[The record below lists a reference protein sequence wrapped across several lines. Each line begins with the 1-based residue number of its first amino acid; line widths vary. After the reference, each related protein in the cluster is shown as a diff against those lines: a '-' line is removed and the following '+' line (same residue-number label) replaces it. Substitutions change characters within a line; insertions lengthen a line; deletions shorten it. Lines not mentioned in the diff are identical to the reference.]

1 MMVYQPAEAYLMG
14 GIACKSDMPR
24 VTTPDTRWISTPC
37 YPVCFF
43 DSSVGRDNATAF
55 VIHFDHSYKSD
66 KQGCTKTESEDCKEV
81 VKLTGPIRVAVRSN
95 DSRIDPPYLREI
107 NLGSSRDR
115 IDLPIG
121 GFLSLV
127 FYQTITTRHDL
138 QSWPFK
144 IWHKLTYSPQ
154 VLSNE

>member
-1 MMVYQPAEAYLMG
+1 MSKQILKRFYKLLANKTGTLMIVSLAMMVYQPAEAYLMG
-14 GIACKSDMPR
+14 GIACKSDMPG

-37 YPVCFF
+37 YPICFF
-43 DSSVGRDNATAF
+43 GSSVGRDNATAF

-107 NLGSSRDR
+107 NLGS
-115 IDLPIG
+115 
-121 GFLSLV
+121 
-127 FYQTITTRHDL
+127 
-138 QSWPFK
+138 
-144 IWHKLTYSPQ
+144 LTGQ
-154 VLSNE
+154 NRLAN